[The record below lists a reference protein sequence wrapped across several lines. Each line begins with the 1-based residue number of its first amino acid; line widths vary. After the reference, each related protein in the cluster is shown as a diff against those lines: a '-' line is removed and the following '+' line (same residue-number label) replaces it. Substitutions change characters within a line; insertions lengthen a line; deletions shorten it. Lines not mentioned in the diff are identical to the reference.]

1 MRFLTWFLDLLFPP
15 KCVFCRKILDS
26 GREPVCGACDGGLP
40 RLSGGGART
49 HGDYFDVCVSPLP
62 YEGAVREA
70 ILRYKFNGL
79 REYAETFGKILASCV
94 LENLSGEFDVI
105 TWVPLSKKRL
115 KTRGYN
121 QAELLAEIVA
131 RESGKPAEA
140 LLEKIREAPAQS
152 SVKGADARRA
162 NISGA
167 FAAVSEPN
175 GRRVLL
181 VDDIVTTGA
190 TLSEAARTLLLADAA
205 CVVCA
210 ALAKRN

>member
-1 MRFLTWFLDLLFPP
+1 MSVLTWVLDLLFPP
-15 KCVFCRKILDS
+15 KCVFCRKILAD
-26 GREPVCGACDGGLP
+26 GRETVCAACKSGLP
-40 RLSGGGART
+40 RLAGGRLRT

-70 ILRYKFNGL
+70 ILRYKFRGA
-79 REYAETFGKILASCV
+79 REYAETFGKMLAVCV

-121 QAELLAEIVA
+121 QAELLAEVAA
-131 RESGKPAEA
+131 RELDKPAEA
-140 LLEKIREAPAQS
+140 LLVKTREVPAQS

-167 FAAVSEPN
+167 FAAEAELS

-190 TLSEAARTLLLADAA
+190 TLSEAARTLLLADASR
-205 CVVCA
+205 VVCA
-210 ALAKRN
+210 ALAKRS